1 MTADRF
7 LIIAV
12 EALLCVCAIVAIIVL
27 PGLAY
32 VAARALYSRGK
43 AIEARRHRTAQA
55 DEIALSMQFGGASD
69 FHDFPLRTNLEQDR
83 AQR

>member
-7 LIIAV
+7 LTVAV
-12 EALLCVCAIVAIIVL
+12 EALLCVGLMLLAGFVL
-27 PGLAY
+27 ILAY

-55 DEIALSMQFGGASD
+55 DEIALSMQIGAGSTFQHDNGGA
-69 FHDFPLRTNLEQDR
+69 R
-83 AQR
+83 